1 MRVRMH
7 VVLLPRLIELYLLM
21 IFLSMVIIMAMV
33 LAPLRLALADLL

>member
-33 LAPLRLALADLL
+33 LAPLRLALAVLL